1 MSLFKKEREN
11 RKRERDRG
19 ERKREREKE
28 VPHTTTFIPILE
40 GLKNIC
46 RFLRRN

>member
-19 ERKREREKE
+19 ERERERERSATHNNLYPNTGRVKKY
-28 VPHTTTFIPILE
+28 L
-40 GLKNIC
+40 
-46 RFLRRN
+46 